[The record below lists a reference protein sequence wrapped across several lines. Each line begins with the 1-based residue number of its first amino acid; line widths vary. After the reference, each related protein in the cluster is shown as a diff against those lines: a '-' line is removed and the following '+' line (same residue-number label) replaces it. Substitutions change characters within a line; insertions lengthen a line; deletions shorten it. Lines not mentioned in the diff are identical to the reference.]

1 MDANQASHARSATF
15 ELTSNGLKRL
25 MKKARQKAPPSSCR
39 FIAVVLYPLSVSTIP
54 SVVQL

>member
-25 MKKARQKAPPSSCR
+25 MKKARQKADR
-39 FIAVVLYPLSVSTIP
+39 N
-54 SVVQL
+54 SVV